1 MNIIATKKVRSLSGE
16 AKVEKGI
23 GLKIALIVVSILF
36 VISLF
41 VNLYLYTRQ
50 YGITSDSGLENQ
62 IADLQN
68 QISSLQ
74 NEIDSL
80 KTPQLHRV
88 EVSWSD
94 NHPLFAS
101 PYASIKGTIFNSGSQ
116 TAYSVVYTVRI
127 YDASDTLLKTEEI
140 HIGNIDGKSYETFDV
155 DIGYS
160 GDADYITTALTYD

>member
-1 MNIIATKKVRSLSGE
+1 MRSLSEE
-16 AKVEKGI
+16 ANVGKGI

-41 VNLYLYTRQ
+41 ANLYLYTRQ
-50 YGITSDSGLENQ
+50 YGITPDSGLENQ
-62 IADLQN
+62 IADLQNQVTNLQN

-88 EVSWSD
+88 EVSWTD
-94 NHPLFAS
+94 NHPWFAS
-101 PYASIKGTIFNSGSQ
+101 PYIDYYGTIFNSGSQ
-116 TAYSVVYTVRI
+116 TAYSVVLTVRI

-140 HIGNIDGKSYETFDV
+140 HLGNIAGKSYQAFDV
-155 DIGYS
+155 DIEYS
-160 GDADYITTALTYD
+160 GDADHLTSALTYD